1 MNVDNRISCDC
12 YVCIII
18 ILLIIQQ
25 IFVHVK
31 KLRLICENRI
41 VKLSMIGD
49 TFERKDC
56 QGGDCKVFELKTAT
70 KAKRKV
76 YNTTLTKD
84 M

>member
-1 MNVDNRISCDC
+1 
-12 YVCIII
+12 
-18 ILLIIQQ
+18 
-25 IFVHVK
+25 
-31 KLRLICENRI
+31 
-41 VKLSMIGD
+41 MIGD

-84 M
+84 MQYNGVWAKAVLCFPPCWLTLLQGNLAVPR

>member
-1 MNVDNRISCDC
+1 
-12 YVCIII
+12 
-18 ILLIIQQ
+18 
-25 IFVHVK
+25 
-31 KLRLICENRI
+31 
-41 VKLSMIGD
+41 MIGD

>member
-1 MNVDNRISCDC
+1 
-12 YVCIII
+12 
-18 ILLIIQQ
+18 
-25 IFVHVK
+25 
-31 KLRLICENRI
+31 
-41 VKLSMIGD
+41 MIGD

-76 YNTTLTKD
+76 YKTTLTKD